1 MDEHSKP
8 DYEKLYI
15 EEKNRRKKLKEKLE
29 EKNTELDILKIL
41 LKSKEREIE
50 GLKVK
55 SCVMDKVTNSDL
67 LANRNKYSIDI
78 LEKNI
83 VENHLDEKI
92 LLATQKLTPEF
103 CVKYILDLDIEGGG
117 EESYIFDVC
126 YILQFQKHITEKE
139 LMDLIST

>member
-1 MDEHSKP
+1 M
-8 DYEKLYI
+8 YI
-15 EEKNRRKKLKEKLE
+15 FFVYVLQRPKRK
-29 EKNTELDILKIL
+29 
-41 LKSKEREIE
+41 
-50 GLKVK
+50 
-55 SCVMDKVTNSDL
+55 MKVTNTDL

-83 VENHLDEKI
+83 KHLDEKM
-92 LLATQKLTPEF
+92 LLATQTLTPEF

-139 LMDLIST
+139 INRMMS

>member
-1 MDEHSKP
+1 M
-8 DYEKLYI
+8 
-15 EEKNRRKKLKEKLE
+15 
-29 EKNTELDILKIL
+29 
-41 LKSKEREIE
+41 
-50 GLKVK
+50 
-55 SCVMDKVTNSDL
+55 KVTNTDL
-67 LANRNKYSIDI
+67 LKNKYKYSIEI

-83 VENHLDEKI
+83 VENHLDKKI